1 MDSQIIWPQPMPVCF
16 KSLSLPKYHLFSK
29 MEQQMKPLDLS
40 NQVSTSLNEDV
51 RPESSQHLIGKKQL
65 FNNQREYTI

>member
-1 MDSQIIWPQPMPVCF
+1 MPVCF

-40 NQVSTSLNEDV
+40 NQDSTSLNEDV
-51 RPESSQHLIGKKQL
+51 RPESSQHLIGKNNYLTTKQ
-65 FNNQREYTI
+65 NI